1 MVRAHGVDGFGN
13 LEMPFFGLWVFF
25 YAIFGASAIIG
36 SNYLFRVFRTTKP
49 DSPEI
54 RSAVLLTFGGLWG
67 SATLIYF
74 SGRSLVSEIVPSL
87 IPLSF
92 CIVGLAGLMRSRIST
107 LALEDSKPLTKNR
120 VKFVF
125 APMFCLL
132 LIPIISL
139 TQAPN
144 PSFEWLRMAGTGEQW
159 SSRAIKRTHIFQT
172 LIELRDQNSETTYVY
187 MGNDGPAISMLSG
200 VENGLGIIL
209 LKDLLISGELREAG
223 CRPALNSQADF
234 VLVPK
239 GDWDQ
244 PVEPCPGFVE
254 FEPEVDSPFLF
265 FKIST
270 KVDP

>member
-1 MVRAHGVDGFGN
+1 
-13 LEMPFFGLWVFF
+13 MPFFGLWVFF

-92 CIVGLAGLMRSRIST
+92 CIVGLAGLTRSKFST
-107 LALEDSKPLTKNR
+107 LCLEDSNPLTKNR
-120 VKFVF
+120 IKLVF
-125 APMFCLL
+125 APMFCVL
-132 LIPIISL
+132 LIPVISL

-144 PSFEWLRMAGTGEQW
+144 PSFEWLRMAGAGDKW
-159 SSRAIKRTHIFQT
+159 SSREIKRTEIFQR
-172 LIELRDQNSETTYVY
+172 LVELRDQDPETNYVY
-187 MGNDGPAISMLSG
+187 MGNDGPTISILSG
-200 VENGLGIIL
+200 VKNGLGIIL
-209 LKDLLISGELREAG
+209 LKDLLIGDELREVG
-223 CRPALNSQADF
+223 CRPALNSHADF
-234 VLVPK
+234 ALVPK

-244 PVEPCPGFVE
+244 PGTPCPGFVQ
-254 FEPEVDSPFLF
+254 FEPQVESPFLF
-265 FKIST
+265 FKLPI